1 MEGSRGRGC
10 VVGSPTSEL
19 EASVENCIP
28 CKCLSAALQPHEKAS
43 ADSVPAGGLQTV
55 GVRES
60 RELGQSGSARPKG
73 HTDTVC
79 HSEWAAHPLGAPSF
93 VSLSLGA
100 GRGEGLGNQAK

>member
-1 MEGSRGRGC
+1 M
-10 VVGSPTSEL
+10 GSPTSGL

-28 CKCLSAALQPHEKAS
+28 CKCLSAASQPHEKAS

-73 HTDTVC
+73 TLRHCVSFRVGGTSSGS
-79 HSEWAAHPLGAPSF
+79 SELCFSVTGS
-93 VSLSLGA
+93 GA
-100 GRGEGLGNQAK
+100 G

>member
-1 MEGSRGRGC
+1 MGS
-10 VVGSPTSEL
+10 STSGL

-28 CKCLSAALQPHEKAS
+28 CVFLLLHNRTRRHLQILFPQVDCRLWVSENQGNW
-43 ADSVPAGGLQTV
+43 DSL
-55 GVRES
+55 
-60 RELGQSGSARPKG
+60 ELPGPRG

-100 GRGEGLGNQAK
+100 GRAEGLGNQAK